1 MTLSMSLLWKAPD
14 SSALVNGRL
23 KDVAAKGFVQGGDV
37 TRVIGSLEVDVSSFV
52 CVTNDGAV
60 VRSNATE
67 RLVVADSVVS
77 YVVLRAR
84 YVTLAAPIL
93 SLQTLDSAS
102 YLADPEIGWLH
113 VLATVDLTAGGP
125 HSDVPAASILYELR
139 DEVDQQGRSSWRSA
153 VANFGALPM
162 PPSDHNRD
170 GDVRITLDTRSLYV
184 WQEATS
190 TWDLFDEVPLTTHRL
205 LEHSNGLVS
214 GALLTSMAPSV
225 FGTSDV
231 VTGAVPV
238 GPPNS
243 GYTVAGKYVTA
254 PAAPVTTS
262 VLALLSRGL
271 LQSYADEFGAI
282 AVSYRAQMVTAP
294 TLLNVRIVDIDDNHE
309 VVAGMALT
317 GTSSPDTLSWNGGSP
332 VAVASGGRYRLYRPN
347 GSEWIEVD
355 VAGAVGAASETYDVL
370 ASFKTDSHFL
380 IAHYFWNGSNQLIL
394 GTDRRVLGT
403 LGAPELSSDLRR
415 DELHPPLSDLRGNMV
430 FSGGTVTTLAGLQV
444 RVSGPLIA
452 YIQGKRFVVPVVN
465 GAERGFTGITLPDNT
480 TSKLYVNKDG
490 TFLIGTLPA
499 FESYATIAEV
509 VTAAGAVSVITDER
523 DPQIIVGNA
532 TRVARVRWTG
542 TDALEWDPANS
553 RLTAKTGGFVTGTKF
568 RVGTAELDALTVSG
582 ASIFGGAAT
591 FATTV
596 AVTGAA
602 TFASTLG
609 VTGAASFATTVAVT
623 GAATFATTVAVTG
636 AATFAT
642 TVAVT
647 GAATFATTVAVTG
660 AATFATTV
668 AVTGAATFSSKIN
681 ANNGIG
687 RSTSGVLQVGF
698 DGNTTSIQ
706 LGDTSTLSTV
716 VGELRATTDG
726 RINRNAL
733 TYKSSDESV
742 TSSTVLQNDNHLSRT
757 LPAIGR
763 YKFKYVL
770 IVTATGGG
778 LTINLGSGTSV
789 LSSQSSFLLFNSD
802 NGTSGPLLNKGL
814 FYGVGAMT
822 TSFSNAVTGV
832 MGLVIIEGFI
842 DALNVGTFKLQWA
855 QTISN
860 VNTTTIHEGSY
871 LEVEPVSF

>member
-37 TRVIGSLEVDVSSFV
+37 TRVIGSLEVDVSTFV

-60 VRSNATE
+60 VRSNAVE
-67 RLVVADSVVS
+67 RLVVADLIVS

-93 SLQTLDSAS
+93 TLQVLDSAS
-102 YLADPEIGWLH
+102 YLADPEIDWLH
-113 VLATVDLTAGGP
+113 VLATIDLTVGGP

-139 DEVDQQGRSSWRSA
+139 DEVDQQGRSSWRPS
-153 VANFGALPM
+153 VANFGALPV
-162 PPSDHNRD
+162 PPNDHNRD
-170 GDVRITLDTRSLYV
+170 GDVRLVRDTRSLYV
-184 WQEATS
+184 WEEATS

-231 VTGAVPV
+231 VTGAVPA

-262 VLALLSRGL
+262 VLALINRGL

-332 VAVASGGRYRLYRPN
+332 VAVATGGRYRLYRPN

-355 VAGAVGAASETYDVL
+355 VAGAVGAASETYNVL
-370 ASFKTDSHFL
+370 ASFKTDSNFL

-403 LGAPELSSDLRR
+403 LGAPEISSDLRR
-415 DELHPPLSDLRGNMV
+415 DELHPPLNDLRGNMV
-430 FSGGTVTTLAGLQV
+430 FSGGTVTVLAGLQV

-490 TFLIGTLPA
+490 TFIIGTLPA
-499 FESYATIAEV
+499 FENYATIAEV

-523 DPQIIVGNA
+523 DPQVIVGNA

-582 ASIFGGAAT
+582 TSAFGGAAA
-591 FATTV
+591 FAATV

-609 VTGAASFATTVAVT
+609 VTGVASFAAAVGIT
-623 GAATFATTVAVTG
+623 GAATFASTVAVTG
-636 AATFAT
+636 LL
-642 TVAVT
+642 TV
-647 GAATFATTVAVTG
+647 
-660 AATFATTV
+660 
-668 AVTGAATFSSKIN
+668 
-681 ANNGIG
+681 NGGIT
-687 RSTSGVLQVGF
+687 RSTSGLL
-698 DGNTTSIQ
+698 DIGNSATVTGINIGTTLAPANVTIGQS
-706 LGDTSTLSTV
+706 
-716 VGELRATTDG
+716 
-726 RINRNAL
+726 NRL
-733 TYKSSDESV
+733 V
-742 TSSTVLQNDNHLSRT
+742 T
-757 LPAIGR
+757 AIGR
-763 YKFKYVL
+763 FFAPAGIHAQKQTNSAAMPVADATIRRSFISGSIPTMAGDVVVTVDTL
-770 IVTATGGG
+770 DTAGVTAF
-778 LTINLGSGTSV
+778 GSMCW
-789 LSSQSSFLLFNSD
+789 SFVCTF
-802 NGTSGPLLNKGL
+802 
-814 FYGVGAMT
+814 VHT
-822 TSFSNAVTGV
+822 TSNITMAVTGH
-832 MGLVIIEGFI
+832 VIRNLESSP
-842 DALNVGTFKLQWA
+842 AATSYVVGTRTIISSAGVITTTPSIDEPTFRIETNVEIAPSYFESYLQISCVSGSVWKGCNFYGEVTLMA
-855 QTISN
+855 QTA
-860 VNTTTIHEGSY
+860 
-871 LEVEPVSF
+871 